1 MKVIIIGGSKVV
13 YFLAKTFLAK
23 GYHVTIINSNGDD
36 CEWFAKRLKATV
48 ICGNGYEEKFQEEA
62 GTGEADCLIA
72 MTATD
77 EDNLIACQ
85 IADRKFGV
93 PKILAF
99 VNNPEN
105 VEIFKKLGV
114 KIALSTVEIVS
125 KIIEEK
131 IEFEEITNLIP
142 LAEGKINVTEVE
154 LTNKSP
160 VLGKPLKDIDFPKG
174 ALLACVIRKDMP
186 IIPRGFTV
194 LEESDR
200 LVLITMPDEYEEAL
214 RLLTGEK

>member
-1 MKVIIIGGSKVV
+1 MKVIIIGGGKVV
-13 YFLAKTFLAK
+13 YFLAKTFLSK
-23 GYHVTIINSNGDD
+23 GCEVIIINNNGDN

-48 ICGNGYEEKFQEEA
+48 ICGDGSDQKSQEEA
-62 GTGEADCLIA
+62 EAGVADCLIA
-72 MTATD
+72 MTPTD

-85 IADRKFGV
+85 VADRIFGV
-93 PKILAF
+93 PKILAL

-114 KIALSTVEIVS
+114 RIALSTVEIVS

-154 LTNKSP
+154 LTEKSP
-160 VLGKPLKDIDFPKG
+160 VLGKPIKDIALPEG
-174 ALLACVIRKDMP
+174 ALLICVIRKDAP
-186 IIPRGFTV
+186 IIPRGFTA
-194 LEESDR
+194 LEEGDR

-214 RLLTGEK
+214 KLLTG